1 MLPLPCVSHPH
12 PASTATED
20 RGASSALPPLR
31 AAGLSLGHP
40 QPPAACPAV
49 APTQRFRR
57 RFSGSHRTGQKAPGI
72 QAFPGRDAEETI
84 LLRFPISQ
92 PTNRAPPRRQLWY
105 LLITT
110 VKNHNEF
117 RKCLYGGRGCEGP
130 AGSQLMTLL
139 GSHAISVN

>member
-1 MLPLPCVSHPH
+1 MPAAHSHLSGQQASAWATPSPQR
-12 PASTATED
+12 PA
-20 RGASSALPPLR
+20 RPWLPPR
-31 AAGLSLGHP
+31 GSDAASQGATGLDKRPLASKLSQDG
-40 QPPAACPAV
+40 
-49 APTQRFRR
+49 
-57 RFSGSHRTGQKAPGI
+57 
-72 QAFPGRDAEETI
+72 DAGETI